1 MRFYCGAFFLLFASF
16 LVPAAAQVQ
25 PAHATPQNTTPGEL
39 VDRVGS
45 TGFVQI
51 HAESFRA
58 LTPQEQ
64 QLAYWLTQAAI
75 AIDPIIYDQL
85 SWFGLRQKRL
95 LEEIVSHPQEIDPAT
110 MTKIT
115 DYAKLFWGN
124 RGNHNDLT
132 AQKFLPEFTSE
143 ELKRAA
149 LQAQKNGAFRL
160 LYADL
165 PALSTPDAL
174 TKELGDL
181 QASLFDPD
189 FEPMTTAKSPQGSK
203 DIVQSSANSFYGTG
217 VTLADLKDFKAKYPL
232 NSRVV
237 KGPDGTLKEEV
248 YRAGTP
254 DGSVPPGL
262 YATFLGRANEY
273 LAKAQSVADPQ
284 QAAVI
289 GALIRF
295 YQTGEYNDLIKFDTL
310 WVQNNAKV
318 DFANNFIEIYRDA
331 NGMKASSQ
339 AFVSVIDKPL
349 TTKMEK
355 LGQNAEY
362 FEQKAPWDAKYKKT
376 AFTPPT
382 VEAIETIVETGDFGV
397 TTIGDNLPNE
407 NEIHE
412 KYGTKNFLFT
422 GSSRALTGAAG
433 HKSIEEFGANQ
444 AVIDRDIKYG
454 QQANELMTA
463 LHEVI
468 GHGSGKLSDRM
479 KGGSEP
485 YLKEYF
491 STLEEARADLS
502 ALWNVWDPKLKQLGL
517 IEGDQDEV
525 AKAMYDSAA
534 LVVLLQLRRIPHGDT
549 IEEDHQRDRA
559 LIANYIM
566 DKTGGIRMFE
576 RDGKEYVEVADYQ
589 KMKQGVGMLLTE
601 LMRIKAEGDYAAIKA
616 LVDKYGVH
624 FDPKLR
630 DQVVQRYKTL
640 DIPTYWVGVN
650 AQLNA
655 RSANGKVQS
664 IDMIYPRSAVHQFL
678 YYGSMYGKDLKVPT
692 PSQGASHNAALRGN

>member
-1 MRFYCGAFFLLFASF
+1 MKLRSCALVLMFLSL
-16 LVPAAAQVQ
+16 LIPAAAQTP
-25 PAHATPQNTTPGEL
+25 PANSTSPNTSPGEL

-58 LTPQEQ
+58 LSPQEQ

-95 LEEIVSHPQEIDPAT
+95 LEEVVSHPQGIDPAT

-124 RGNHNDLT
+124 RGNHNELT

-143 ELKRAA
+143 ELQRAA
-149 LQAQKNGAFRL
+149 LQAQKNGAFRAP
-160 LYADL
+160 YADL
-165 PALSTPDAL
+165 PALPTPDAL
-174 TKELGDL
+174 NKELGDL
-181 QASLFDPD
+181 QASLFDPN
-189 FEPMTTAKSPQGSK
+189 FEPMTTAKSPQGGK
-203 DIVQSSANSFYGTG
+203 DIVQSSANTFYGPG
-217 VTLADLKDFKAKYPL
+217 ITLADLKDFKAKYPL

-262 YATFLGRANEY
+262 YANFLGRANEY
-273 LAKAQSVADPQ
+273 LAKAQAVADPQ

-295 YQTGEYNDLIKFDTL
+295 YQTGEYDDLIKFDTL

-339 AFVSVIDKPL
+339 AFVSVTDKPL

-355 LGQNAEY
+355 LAQNAEY
-362 FEQKAPWDAKYKKT
+362 FEQQAPWDPKYKKT

-382 VEAIETIVETGDFGV
+382 VKAIETIVETGDFSA

-433 HKSIEEFGANQ
+433 HKSIKEFGANQ

-468 GHGSGKLSDRM
+468 GHGSGKLSERM

-485 YLKEYF
+485 YLKEYY
-491 STLEEARADLS
+491 STMEEARADLS

-525 AKAMYDSAA
+525 AKSMYDSAA

-630 DQVVQRYKTL
+630 DQVIERYKAL

-655 RSANGKVQS
+655 KAANGKVQS
-664 IDMIYPRSAVHQFL
+664 VDMIYPRSAVHQFL
-678 YYGSMYGKDLKVPT
+678 YYGSMYGKDVKVPAGDAI
-692 PSQGASHNAALRGN
+692 PAAQKQ